1 MKSDSYWMIF
11 WQIKNLVYGEVLNT
25 DIRLFSGNPDKLIK
39 KASEK
44 IRKNNDFF
52 IYNTDVP
59 EEYRM
64 KILSVKTFPSDWGKN
79 RKYRFPDAEFIDTV
93 IIYGK
98 KPSNHGFICHIPWF
112 NMEFTYFDTE
122 EPDFAAASQISEMLM
137 HSDYDTFYNYT
148 MLSAPELRK
157 FSIKAEKEKKK
168 RSSSVFVPEIIN
180 ADLFPSQ
187 QANFRKS
194 MMPRSAW
201 ERQGLIRISAEKLLK
216 ERANIIFTGESGTG
230 KSIIIENIARLI
242 AEERSAKTSSHSNLE
257 NLFWV
262 TNPYRMVSGAKYFGD
277 WQEICEKMMED
288 LEYYNGILYIQDII
302 GLLQGSEGSA
312 HSSIASYL
320 IFFLKRGKIR
330 IIGEM
335 SPGELER
342 AYRLLPGFTGLFQII
357 PVDEMNDSSVMY
369 VMNNYV
375 NYIKKYTNVS
385 FDRDSLNLSFRLLKK
400 YILGEK
406 FPGKAVRFLKTAAV
420 KACKLKIPEIK
431 PDFIN
436 RVFSEKTGLPEIMFQ
451 DSMPFSEN
459 QVQNY
464 FSKRVIGQKEAGA
477 VFASLI
483 STYKAGLNNP
493 GKPIGT
499 VLLAGPSGT
508 GKTTSAKV
516 LAEFMFG
523 SSGRLNTLFRLDMS
537 ELQSGYQLSR
547 ILGSSSEPGILIQ
560 HIRNNPF
567 SVILLDEIEKAH
579 PAFFDVIMTLLDE
592 GILSDW
598 SGREVNFR
606 SCIIIMTSNLGSSS
620 APSIGLEPAETDYM
634 KSIRNHFRPEFLN
647 RIDHII
653 MFHPLDS
660 DSVKTI
666 ASIELEKLK
675 TMEKI
680 QDRKIRLKFSESL
693 IDWVSRIGVHP
704 KFGARP
710 LQRTIDQ
717 KIVPVLSRYL
727 LQNPEQSDFQLLIS
741 LTDGKV
747 TVEEHSSA

>member
-1 MKSDSYWMIF
+1 
-11 WQIKNLVYGEVLNT
+11 
-25 DIRLFSGNPDKLIK
+25 
-39 KASEK
+39 
-44 IRKNNDFF
+44 
-52 IYNTDVP
+52 
-59 EEYRM
+59 
-64 KILSVKTFPSDWGKN
+64 
-79 RKYRFPDAEFIDTV
+79 
-93 IIYGK
+93 
-98 KPSNHGFICHIPWF
+98 
-112 NMEFTYFDTE
+112 
-122 EPDFAAASQISEMLM
+122 
-137 HSDYDTFYNYT
+137 
-148 MLSAPELRK
+148 
-157 FSIKAEKEKKK
+157 
-168 RSSSVFVPEIIN
+168 
-180 ADLFPSQ
+180 
-187 QANFRKS
+187 
-194 MMPRSAW
+194 
-201 ERQGLIRISAEKLLK
+201 
-216 ERANIIFTGESGTG
+216 
-230 KSIIIENIARLI
+230 
-242 AEERSAKTSSHSNLE
+242 
-257 NLFWV
+257 
-262 TNPYRMVSGAKYFGD
+262 
-277 WQEICEKMMED
+277 
-288 LEYYNGILYIQDII
+288 
-302 GLLQGSEGSA
+302 
-312 HSSIASYL
+312 
-320 IFFLKRGKIR
+320 
-330 IIGEM
+330 
-335 SPGELER
+335 
-342 AYRLLPGFTGLFQII
+342 
-357 PVDEMNDSSVMY
+357 
-369 VMNNYV
+369 
-375 NYIKKYTNVS
+375 
-385 FDRDSLNLSFRLLKK
+385 
-400 YILGEK
+400 
-406 FPGKAVRFLKTAAV
+406 
-420 KACKLKIPEIK
+420 
-431 PDFIN
+431 
-436 RVFSEKTGLPEIMFQ
+436 
-451 DSMPFSEN
+451 
-459 QVQNY
+459 
-464 FSKRVIGQKEAGA
+464 

-660 DSVKTI
+660 ESVKTI

-741 LTDGKV
+741 LADGKV
-747 TVEEHSSA
+747 TIEEHSSA

>member
-1 MKSDSYWMIF
+1 MKQDIYWIIY
-11 WQIKNLVYGEVLNT
+11 WQIKDLVYGEVLNT

-39 KASEK
+39 KAAEK
-44 IRKNNDFF
+44 IIKNNDFF

-59 EEYRM
+59 EEYRL
-64 KILSVKTFPSDWGKN
+64 KILPVNAFPSDWGK
-79 RKYRFPDAEFIDTV
+79 RKKYRFPEAEIIDTV
-93 IIYGK
+93 IVYGK
-98 KPSNHGFICHIPWF
+98 KPSNHGYICHIPWF
-112 NMEFTYFDTE
+112 DMEFTYFDSE
-122 EPDFAAASQISEMLM
+122 EPDFAASSQIAEMLM

-157 FSIKAEKEKKK
+157 FSTKKDSTKKK
-168 RSSSVFVPEIIN
+168 KSDSVYIPSVIN
-180 ADLFPSQ
+180 ADLFPSRDIRPEK
-187 QANFRKS
+187 NLLPKT
-194 MMPRSAW
+194 AW
-201 ERQGLIRISAEKLLK
+201 ERQNLIRSSADKILK

-230 KSIIIENIARLI
+230 KTLIIENIARLI
-242 AEERSAKTSSHSNLE
+242 SEEKSSGSQE
-257 NLFWV
+257 NLFWM
-262 TNPYRMVSGAKYFGD
+262 TNPYRMISGARFFGD

-288 LEYYNGILYIQDII
+288 LEQYKGILYVQDII
-302 GLLQGSEGSA
+302 GLFQGSEGSA

-320 IFFLKRGKIR
+320 IYFLKRGKVR
-330 IIGEM
+330 MVGEM
-335 SPGELER
+335 SPGELEK

-357 PVDEMNDSSVMY
+357 PVDEVNDVSAMY
-369 VMNNYV
+369 IMNNYV

-385 FDRDSLNLSFRLLKK
+385 FDRDSLHLSFRLLKK
-400 YILGEK
+400 YIHNER
-406 FPGKAVRFLKTAAV
+406 FPGKAVRFLKSAAV
-420 KACKLKIPEIK
+420 KASKLKISEIK
-431 PDFIN
+431 PEFIN
-436 RVFSEKTGLPEIMFQ
+436 RVFSEKTGLPEVMFQ
-451 DSMPFSEN
+451 DSLPFSEN
-459 QVQNY
+459 QVQEY
-464 FSKRVIGQKEAGA
+464 FRKRVIGQKEAGE
-477 VFASLI
+477 VLASLI

-523 SSGRLNTLFRLDMS
+523 SSGKLNTLFRLDMS

-547 ILGSSSEPGILIQ
+547 ILGSSNEPGVLIQ

-567 SVILLDEIEKAH
+567 SVILLDEVEKAH

-598 SGREVNFR
+598 SGKEVSFR
-606 SCIIIMTSNLGSSS
+606 SSIIIMTSNLGSSS
-620 APSIGLEPAETDYM
+620 APSIGLEPADTDYM

-660 DSVKTI
+660 ESVKAI
-666 ASIELEKLK
+666 AVIELDKLK

-680 QDRKIRLKFSESL
+680 QDRKISLEFSESL
-693 IDWVSRIGVHP
+693 IDYVSRIGVHP

-710 LQRTIDQ
+710 LQRTIEH

-727 LQNPEQSDFQLLIS
+727 LQNPEQSDILLRIS
-741 LTDGKV
+741 VEKGEV
-747 TVEEHSSA
+747 TVKENSFA